1 MNKQMLCINNQE
13 DEDIEKWVNYSSL
26 TKKYKKARSNLVKLQ
41 KLGAFLLHEVDATK
55 MKLHTDLKMRKFDR
69 IIFNFP
75 HAGFHGREDNPL
87 IIKKHRRLVHDFF
100 HNARGMLRLNGEIHV
115 NHKTSAPFCNWNL
128 EELASQNSLVLF
140 DCVPFRIENYPGY
153 NNKRGD
159 SWRCDEP
166 FPLGECSTFKFIF
179 SPGSRDR
186 HRSGWHASGLGMARH
201 DTQSY
206 GLGLWQGQD
215 VLNLVR
221 RVLCARQPTFSHEN
235 MTRQTWRVPTQNTE
249 HPAPTYRPVQTLPDF
264 PTQSTAHLGPPFRPV
279 QTLPDVSTQNA
290 AHPTPPYRLAQTRLD
305 VPTQI
310 TAHPVTHY
318 SLSQIR
324 PDFPTRNTAHPT
336 AHYSLSQMRS
346 DVPTQNQQIP
356 SHVTVSLKHGLQLAQ
371 HSHSHLYPALRC

>member
-1 MNKQMLCINNQE
+1 M
-13 DEDIEKWVNYSSL
+13 
-26 TKKYKKARSNLVKLQ
+26 
-41 KLGAFLLHEVDATK
+41 
-55 MKLHTDLKMRKFDR
+55 
-69 IIFNFP
+69 
-75 HAGFHGREDNPL
+75 
-87 IIKKHRRLVHDFF
+87 HDFF

-290 AHPTPPYRLAQTRLD
+290 AHPTPPYRMFRYKSQHT
-305 VPTQI
+305 
-310 TAHPVTHY
+310 
-318 SLSQIR
+318 LSHI
-324 PDFPTRNTAHPT
+324 
-336 AHYSLSQMRS
+336 
-346 DVPTQNQQIP
+346 
-356 SHVTVSLKHGLQLAQ
+356 TVSLKYGLISRHETQ
-371 HSHSHLYPALRC
+371 HIPPHTTVSPRCGLMFQHKTSKSPPTSLSHSNTACS